1 MNRLGIL
8 DKMTEI
14 IENLK
19 KQVEILIL
27 ENTTLKNENRL
38 LKQKLGLADQ
48 SVSGSNISEIT

>member
-1 MNRLGIL
+1 
-8 DKMTEI
+8 MTEI